1 MIQNAAELLGYL
13 KKKKQKTEPR
23 PKNCTVSGN

>member
-1 MIQNAAELLGYL
+1 MIQNAVELLGYL
-13 KKKKQKTEPR
+13 KKQKTEPR

>member
-13 KKKKQKTEPR
+13 KKKQKTEPR